1 MPRAFKNGLPKL
13 EYYHLNGTLYTVDS
27 TQVSL
32 WSNLGMLLAEHNIS
46 VLALHKRL
54 QENGVSVNL
63 KSLYRLA
70 GSQPLQ
76 KFDARIVKP
85 ICLVLGIGLSELFSL
100 EKPELSLLKL
110 DPVTQARIT
119 NLLDKNNQGTI
130 TKRERAELERL
141 VDKAERIS
149 LHNARALAEYRRR
162 RADRTEG
169 TGMGLKHRPG
179 KESEA
184 ARQLLCLRTRQKH
197 AVVECMK
204 EARFADPFLFFDQL
218 GMHHCDLASRSAEA
232 DKA

>member
-1 MPRAFKNGLPKL
+1 
-13 EYYHLNGTLYTVDS
+13 
-27 TQVSL
+27 
-32 WSNLGMLLAEHNIS
+32 MLLAEHNMS

-54 QENGVSVNL
+54 KEKGVSVNL

-70 GSQPLQ
+70 VSQPLQ

-85 ICLVLGIGLSELFSL
+85 ICVLGVDLSELISL

-149 LHNARALAEYRRR
+149 LHNARALVEYRRR
-162 RADRTEG
+162 RADKAEG
-169 TGMGLKHRPG
+169 TGVNRKRRSG
-179 KESEA
+179 KESEEA
-184 ARQLLCLRTRQKH
+184 LL
-197 AVVECMK
+197 A
-204 EARFADPFLFFDQL
+204 
-218 GMHHCDLASRSAEA
+218 
-232 DKA
+232 